1 VLPRCGLRLADAA
14 WGSDLGF
21 RLARGDRPHVT
32 YATDRKLGTTC
43 RPVNNLRLGDGF
55 DACEPSQL
63 EIVYV
68 RLEAI
73 SRLRTTV
80 ALTPSRRARLLGG
93 RS

>member
-43 RPVNNLRLGDGF
+43 RPVNNLRLGEGIV
-55 DACEPSQL
+55 ACEPSQI
-63 EIVYV
+63 EIFYV
-68 RLEAI
+68 RLVAI
-73 SRLRTTV
+73 SWLRTTA
-80 ALTPSRRARLLGG
+80 ALTPSRRAGLLDG